1 MVDHG
6 RPVASLPNGL
16 TFICRSSEQ
25 VFPQMA
31 QYSAGDLYG
40 SLDDDRRAVV
50 DALIAS
56 RTASQSYAVGPQ
68 CWLVPFPRFVILP
81 GGPRVDGVPFPMR
94 LLRYRHQLVLGF
106 VDLELP
112 Q

>member
-1 MVDHG
+1 
-6 RPVASLPNGL
+6 
-16 TFICRSSEQ
+16 
-25 VFPQMA
+25 MA
-31 QYSAGDLYG
+31 QYSAGDLYAN
-40 SLDDDRRAVV
+40 LDDDRRAVV

-81 GGPRVDGVPFPMR
+81 SGPPAYGVPFPMR
-94 LLRYRHQLVLGF
+94 LLRYRLQLALGF

>member
-1 MVDHG
+1 
-6 RPVASLPNGL
+6 
-16 TFICRSSEQ
+16 
-25 VFPQMA
+25 MA

-68 CWLVPFPRFVILP
+68 CWRVPFPRFVILP

-106 VDLELP
+106 VDPELP